1 MDLEFKLLD
10 VIALLKDLPGKNL
23 RKGQVGTI
31 VEMYDNK
38 NFEVEFCN
46 KKGETIAL
54 LRLNT
59 KDVLLL
65 VMNWRNL
72 RNRSF

>member
-38 NFEVEFCN
+38 NFEVEFCD

-65 VMNWRNL
+65 RYELEKLV
-72 RNRSF
+72 

>member
-1 MDLEFKLLD
+1 MEQEFKLLD
-10 VIALLKDLPGKNL
+10 VIALLKDLHGKNL

-31 VEMYDNK
+31 VEMYDNQ

-54 LRLNT
+54 LQLNS
-59 KDVLLL
+59 KDVL
-65 VMNWRNL
+65 RL
-72 RNRSF
+72 RFELEKVV

>member
-65 VMNWRNL
+65 RYEL
-72 RNRSF
+72 EKLA

>member
-54 LRLNT
+54 LRLNA

-65 VMNWRNL
+65 RYELEKLV
-72 RNRSF
+72 

>member
-1 MDLEFKLLD
+1 MNDEFKLLD
-10 VIALLKDLPGKNL
+10 VIALLRDIPEKNL

-54 LRLNT
+54 LHLNS

-65 VMNWRNL
+65 RYELEVV
-72 RNRSF
+72 

>member
-65 VMNWRNL
+65 RYELEKLV
-72 RNRSF
+72 

>member
-1 MDLEFKLLD
+1 MMNQEFKLLN
-10 VIALLKDLPGKNL
+10 VIALLKDIPTMNL

-31 VEMYDNK
+31 VEMHDNE
-38 NFEVEFCN
+38 NLEVEFCN

-54 LRLNT
+54 LQLNS

-65 VMNWRNL
+65 RYELEVV
-72 RNRSF
+72 